1 MPRLPIRHCTI
12 RYAGRELLIPNARL
26 SLEDTSLEL
35 PWSYGTSTISTVNG
49 RRATI
54 TDTGNASGTL
64 TLPIVTDYPTIN
76 DAIQAL
82 VELRTWAD
90 AHTTGSL
97 SLQLTRFDPAGPQQE
112 KEQVYATP
120 RGTEK
125 EQFYWAH
132 IAKPPV
138 VTDPII
144 YCELD
149 LFTPDPILLFP
160 AYLSIWQQQED
171 GEWARLATSTTLA
184 LYGRTGELASHNF
197 TPGFTLTGRPIRLI
211 LSKTL
216 SAGTEWDESL
226 LFNVYVSPIDDDSS
240 INHGGWSTP
249 HIPSIRFYTDGTP
262 FELSYKAAITNLTP
276 TIKLA
281 PGGGYRLLTTWEF
294 ILT

>member
-35 PWSYGTSTISTVNG
+35 PWTYGTSTISTVNG

-97 SLQLTRFDPAGPQQE
+97 SLQLTHLDPAGTKGT
-112 KEQVYATP
+112 KELVYATP
-120 RGTEK
+120 AGTE
-125 EQFYWAH
+125 EEVFYWAH
-132 IAKPPV
+132 IAKPAV
-138 VTDPII
+138 ITDPII

-149 LFTPDPILLFP
+149 IIQPSPITLPLGF
-160 AYLSIWQQQED
+160 LSIWQQLEN
-171 GEWARLATSTTLA
+171 GNWAHLVNSANQIIYDPNAKLAPLTFTS
-184 LYGRTGELASHNF
+184 
-197 TPGFTLTGRPIRLI
+197 GFTLTGRPIRFHI
-211 LSKTL
+211 TKTE
-216 SAGTEWDESL
+216 GNTEWEERWAIGTR
-226 LFNVYVSPIDDDSS
+226 VSQIDDDSS
-240 INHGGWSTP
+240 VNHGGWSSP
-249 HIPSIRFYTDGTP
+249 HIPSIRFYTEGKS